1 MDVQF
6 VEDAL
11 VLNYQLGNQLVVIV
25 RAVEEVALLDV
36 EMIARVVTNAAIAV
50 ILLVTVVVD
59 VVAGNIRFVLYI
71 SGLLLLP
78 LIYVHEREVRKR

>member
-11 VLNYQLGNQLVVIV
+11 VSNYQLENQLVVIV
-25 RAVEEVALLDV
+25 HAEDAALQDA

-59 VVAGNIRFVLYI
+59 AVAGNIRFVLYI
-71 SGLLLLP
+71 SGL
-78 LIYVHEREVRKR
+78 IRA